1 MAVFCV
7 LISLTFAYSN
17 SAKADRGATVNALE
31 NALNDS
37 IKEARVNIDKS
48 ESRVR
53 TGEREILST
62 DEEVKVIKIRSKKVN
77 VR

>member
-1 MAVFCV
+1 M
-7 LISLTFAYSN
+7 

-53 TGEREILST
+53 TGEREIQST
-62 DEEVKVIKIRSKKVN
+62 DEEVKVIKIRSKKVH